1 MNYPL
6 TERRL
11 LWLATGLLFAGMF
24 INLGK
29 QPLYLEEPRRA
40 LISME
45 MWERGNP
52 WVPTELG
59 AYYYNKPPV
68 FNWVLMGSAA
78 LLGGFHEWAMR
89 LPTVLSTI
97 GLCLILFFMGRRYV
111 DASFGWVSALL
122 FAANGSI
129 LLFFS
134 HLGEI
139 DLFYALTG
147 FAGFAALF
155 HFYQTRRDLLLF
167 TAFYGLN
174 AIGFL
179 TKGLPSIL
187 FIGLSLGVW
196 FAYQRD
202 WRRLF
207 SRAHLAGIGVFAL
220 IVGGYLYQYSLYN
233 GLDRLL
239 PEWIGQAGERTVAG
253 QGIGPLLS
261 HLVLYPLDTLKDL
274 LPFSLLAIFLWR
286 KDVPG
291 LLRRNDWVA
300 FSALVFAANFP
311 VYWLSPGAK
320 QRYLYMLFPLLLI
333 VFTWAWRHRAELKP
347 VVNAIFRVLTGALL
361 LVFAAGAPA
370 LAFVPDLSFLPYEYL
385 LAGVA
390 GLALFSLCYLY
401 WKRKGMELAL
411 LIVAMAVARIAFD
424 LTVLPQ
430 RAHQSGA
437 LEDKALAVE
446 IQRIAQD
453 QPLYIYRFDRISH
466 TTVYYLNR
474 LRGECLKRSYREE
487 PGAYY
492 LAEADCVERPYQ
504 ELLEFEYDKR
514 RYILFQFL

>member
-1 MNYPL
+1 MNYPR
-6 TERRL
+6 TERHL

-40 LISME
+40 LIAME
-45 MWERGNP
+45 MWERGNM
-52 WVPTELG
+52 WAPTELG

-97 GLCLILFFMGRRYV
+97 GLCLLLFFMGRRYV

-167 TAFYGLN
+167 TVFYGLN

-179 TKGLPSIL
+179 TKGMPSIL
-187 FIGLSLGVW
+187 FIGLSLGAW
-196 FAYQRD
+196 FAWQRD

-207 SRAHLAGIGVFAL
+207 SWAHLAGIAVFGL

-233 GLDRLL
+233 GLERLL
-239 PEWIGQAGERTVAG
+239 PEWIGQAGERTVAE
-253 QGIGPLLS
+253 QGIRPLLS

-286 KDVPG
+286 KDVLG
-291 LLRRNDWVA
+291 LLRRNAWVA

-333 VFTWAWRHRAELKP
+333 VFTWAWRHRHELSRGHNL
-347 VVNAIFRVLTGALL
+347 VFRVLTGLL
-361 LVFAAGAPA
+361 LVFFASGAPL
-370 LAFVPDLSFLPYEYL
+370 LAFIPELSFLPYEYML
-385 LAGVA
+385 TGVSI
-390 GLALFSLCYLY
+390 LALSFLCYLF
-401 WKRKGMELAL
+401 WKRKGLELAL
-411 LIVAMAVARIAFD
+411 LITAMAFARIVFD

-430 RAHQSGA
+430 RAHRSGA
-437 LEDKALAVE
+437 QQDKELAIA
-446 IQRIAQD
+446 IQGIVQD

-474 LRGECLKRSYREE
+474 LRGDCLKRSYREE
-487 PGAYY
+487 PGVYY
-492 LAEADCVERPYQ
+492 LAEANCVERPFT
-504 ELLEFEYDKR
+504 EILEFEYDKR